1 MGKHLNLSQ
10 RILIESNLNENT
22 SLRKIGIMLGKPHTT
37 ISREI
42 LTRRVLSKGNRFN
55 NFNTKCYKTN
65 KAPFVCNGCPNKNQC
80 RKNKYFYYAKDA
92 NDNYRATLVESRQG
106 IDFENDEFRKM
117 DKIIKEEVDK
127 GHSFYMIVLDHP
139 EFNITERTLYYY
151 QEKGYLSCKNIDLPR
166 IVRYRKRKRTVSKNK
181 NERKEN
187 ECRINRTYQDF
198 IKYKESAN
206 KITYYVEM
214 DTVEGIKGHSV
225 LLTLNFVP
233 FNFMLAYKLKTQTIS
248 EVTDKINEL
257 KKLLG
262 YELFHKI
269 FPIMLT
275 DNGKEFKRPDLI
287 EDNGKD
293 VVKTK
298 VFYCDS
304 RRSDQKGSIEVTH
317 EYIRRFIEQGVNL
330 DKYSNEDILLMMN
343 HINNTRREKL
353 NGDTPFNLMK
363 EKIGEENI
371 KKLGFYFIPS
381 QDIILKPSLFNKD
394 NNK

>member
-10 RILIESNLNENT
+10 RILIESNLNENN
-22 SLRKIGIMLGKPHTT
+22 SLRKIGILLGKPHTT

-42 LTRRVLSKGNRFN
+42 LTRRVLIKGNPFN
-55 NFNTKCYKTN
+55 NFNTKCNKTN
-65 KAPFVCNGCPNKNQC
+65 KAPFVCNACPNKNKC
-80 RKNKYFYYAKDA
+80 KKNRYFYYAEDA
-92 NDNYRATLVESRQG
+92 QHNYRKNLVESRQG

-127 GHSFYMIVLDHP
+127 GHSFYMIILDHP

-166 IVRYRKRKRTVSKNK
+166 IVRYRKRKRKVSKKK

-198 IKYKESAN
+198 IRYKEAN
-206 KITYYVEM
+206 NITYYVEM

-233 FNFMLAYKLKTQTIS
+233 FNFMIAYKLTSQTIS
-248 EVTDKINEL
+248 EVTDKINKL
-257 KKLLG
+257 KELLG
-262 YELFHKI
+262 YEFFHRI
-269 FPIMLT
+269 FPVILT

-287 EDNGKD
+287 EDNGPD

-317 EYIRRFIEQGVNL
+317 EYIRRFIEQGMDFDN
-330 DKYSNEDILLMMN
+330 YSDEDIFLMMN
-343 HINNTRREKL
+343 HINNTKREKL
-353 NGDTPFNLMK
+353 NGKTPFELME
-363 EKIGEENI
+363 EKIGKENI
-371 KKLGFYFIPS
+371 KKLGFYFIPPK
-381 QDIILKPSLFNKD
+381 DIILKPSLFNKN

>member
-55 NFNTKCYKTN
+55 NFNVKCDKTN

-92 NDNYRATLVESRQG
+92 NDNYRTTLVESRQG

-139 EFNITERTLYYY
+139 EFDITERTLYYY

-166 IVRYRKRKRTVSKNK
+166 IVRYRKRKRMVSKNK
-181 NERKEN
+181 SERKEN
-187 ECRINRTYQDF
+187 ECRVNRTYQDF
-198 IKYKESAN
+198 IKYKEAK

-214 DTVEGIKGHSV
+214 DTVEGIKGHSA

-233 FNFMLAYKLKTQTIS
+233 FNFMLAYKLKIQTIS
-248 EVTDKINEL
+248 EVTDKINDL

-269 FPIMLT
+269 FPLILT

-287 EDNGKD
+287 EDNGPD

-317 EYIRRFIEQGVNL
+317 EYIRRFIEQGTNL
-330 DKYSNEDILLMMN
+330 DKYSYEDILLMMN

-371 KKLGFYFIPS
+371 KKLGFYFIPTK
-381 QDIILKPSLFNKD
+381 DIILKPSLFNKD

>member
-117 DKIIKEEVDK
+117 DMIIKEEVDK

-198 IKYKESAN
+198 IKYKEAN

-287 EDNGKD
+287 EDNGID

>member
-10 RILIESNLNENT
+10 RILIESNLNENN
-22 SLRKIGIMLGKPHTT
+22 SLRKIGNMLGKPHTT

-42 LTRRVLSKGNRFN
+42 LTRRVLVKGNHFN
-55 NFNTKCYKTN
+55 NFNTKCEKTN
-65 KAPFVCNGCPNKNQC
+65 KAPFVCNGCPNKNKC
-80 RKNKYFYYAKDA
+80 KKNRYFYYAEDA
-92 NDNYRATLVESRQG
+92 YNNYRKTLVESRQG
-106 IDFENDEFRKM
+106 IDFENNEFRKM
-117 DKIIKEEVDK
+117 DKIIKDEVDK
-127 GHSFYMIVLDHP
+127 GHSFYMIVMDHP

-166 IVRYRKRKRTVSKNK
+166 IVRYRKRKRKVSKNK
-181 NERKEN
+181 SERKEN
-187 ECRINRTYQDF
+187 SCRINRTYKDF
-198 IKYKESAN
+198 ISYKKAS

-214 DTVEGIKGHSV
+214 DTVEGVKGHSV

-233 FNFMLAYKLKTQTIS
+233 FNFMIAYKLESQTIS
-248 EVTDKINEL
+248 EVTNKMNDIKMI
-257 KKLLG
+257 LG

-269 FPIMLT
+269 FPVILT

-287 EDNGKD
+287 EDNGPD

-298 VFYCDS
+298 VFFCDS

-317 EYIRRFIEQGVNL
+317 EYIRRFIEQGTDL

-343 HINNTRREKL
+343 HINNTKREKL
-353 NGDTPFNLMK
+353 NGKTPFELME
-363 EKIGEENI
+363 EKIGKENI

-381 QDIILKPSLFNKD
+381 KDIILKPSLFNKD

>member
-1 MGKHLNLSQ
+1 MGKHLSLSD
-10 RILIESNLNENT
+10 RITIESKLNEGL
-22 SLRKIGIMLGKPHTT
+22 SFRKIKGFINKPHTT
-37 ISREI
+37 ISREVEK
-42 LTRRVLSKGNRFN
+42 RRVFVKGNSFN
-55 NFNTKCYKTN
+55 SLNMKCEKTN
-65 KAPFVCNGCPNKNQC
+65 KAPFVCNACPNKNKC
-80 RKNKYFYYAKDA
+80 RKNKYFYYAEDA
-92 NDNYRATLVESRQG
+92 NNDYKETLTESRQG

-117 DKIIKEEVDK
+117 NKIIKEEVDK
-127 GHSFYMIVLDHP
+127 GHSFYMIIEDHP

-151 QEKGYLSCKNIDLPR
+151 QEKRYLTTKNIDLPR
-166 IVRYRKRKRTVSKNK
+166 KVRYKKRKRIVSKNK
-181 NERKEN
+181 SERKEN

-198 IKYKESAN
+198 IKYKEDN

-214 DTVEGIKGHSV
+214 DTVEGIKGHSA

-233 FNFMLAYKLKTQTIS
+233 FNFMIAYKIKSQTIS
-248 EVTDKINEL
+248 EVTDKINKI

-269 FPIMLT
+269 FPIILT

-287 EDNGKD
+287 EDNGDD

-298 VFYCDS
+298 VFYCDA

-317 EYIRRFIEQGVNL
+317 EYIRRFIEQGTNL
-330 DKYSNEDILLMMN
+330 DNHSDEDILLMMN

-353 NGDTPFNLMK
+353 KGKTPFELME
-363 EKIGEENI
+363 EKIGKENI
-371 KKLGFYFIPS
+371 KKLGFYYIES
-381 QDIILKPSLFNKD
+381 KDIILKPSLFKKA

>member
-10 RILIESNLNENT
+10 RIIIESNLNENT
-22 SLRKIGIMLGKPHTT
+22 SLRKIGNMLGKPHTT
-37 ISREI
+37 ISREVLNRRI
-42 LTRRVLSKGNRFN
+42 LVKGNHFN
-55 NFNTKCYKTN
+55 NFNVKCDKTN
-65 KAPFVCNGCPNKNQC
+65 KAPFVCNGCPNRNKCKKN
-80 RKNKYFYYAKDA
+80 RYFYYAEDA
-92 NDNYRATLVESRQG
+92 NNDYRNTLVESRQG

-127 GHSFYMIVLDHP
+127 GHSFYMIIEDHP
-139 EFNITERTLYYY
+139 EFNIVERTLYYY

-166 IVRYRKRKRTVSKNK
+166 MVRYRKRKRNVPKNK
-181 NERKEN
+181 SERKEN
-187 ECRINRTYQDF
+187 LCRINRTYQDF
-198 IKYKESAN
+198 IKYKETN

-233 FNFMLAYKLKTQTIS
+233 FNFMIAYKLENQTIS
-248 EVTDKINEL
+248 EVTNKINKL
-257 KKLLG
+257 KELLG

-269 FPIMLT
+269 FPIILT

-287 EDNGKD
+287 EDNGPD

-317 EYIRRFIEQGVNL
+317 EYIRRFIEQGTDL
-330 DKYSNEDILLMMN
+330 DKYSDEDILLMMN
-343 HINNTRREKL
+343 HINNTKREKL
-353 NGDTPFNLMK
+353 KGKTPFNLME
-363 EKIGEENI
+363 EKIGKENI
-371 KKLGFYFIPS
+371 KKLGFYYIEPK
-381 QDIILKPSLFNKD
+381 DIILKPNLFKKD

>member
-22 SLRKIGIMLGKPHTT
+22 SLRKIGTMLGKPHTT
-37 ISREI
+37 ISREV
-42 LTRRVLSKGNRFN
+42 LTRRVLVKGNHFN
-55 NFNTKCYKTN
+55 NFNTRCDKTD
-65 KAPFVCNGCPNKNQC
+65 KAPFVCNGCPNKNKC
-80 RKNKYFYYAKDA
+80 KKNRYFYHAEDA
-92 NDNYRATLVESRQG
+92 NNNYRKTLVESRQG

-117 DKIIKEEVDK
+117 DKVIKEVIDK

-139 EFNITERTLYYY
+139 ELNITERTLYYY

-166 IVRYRKRKRTVSKNK
+166 IVRYRKRKRNVSKNK
-181 NERKEN
+181 RERKEDT
-187 ECRINRTYQDF
+187 CRMNRTYQDF
-198 IKYKESAN
+198 IRYKESN

-214 DTVEGIKGHSV
+214 DTVEGMKGHSV

-233 FNFMLAYKLKTQTIS
+233 FNFMIAYKLESQTIS
-248 EVTDKINEL
+248 EVTDKINDA
-257 KKLLG
+257 KKILG

-269 FPIMLT
+269 FPVILT

-287 EDNGKD
+287 EDNGSD

-298 VFYCDS
+298 VFFCDS

-317 EYIRRFIEQGVNL
+317 EYNRRFIPQGTDL
-330 DKYSNEDILLMMN
+330 DKYSDEDILLMMN
-343 HINNTRREKL
+343 HINNTKREKL
-353 NGDTPFNLMK
+353 DGRTPFELIE
-363 EKIGEENI
+363 EKIGKENI
-371 KKLGFYFIPS
+371 KKLGFYFIPPK
-381 QDIILKPSLFNKD
+381 DIILKPSLFNKD

>member
-55 NFNTKCYKTN
+55 NFNTKCDKTN

-92 NDNYRATLVESRQG
+92 NDNYRTTLVESRQG
-106 IDFENDEFRKM
+106 IDFENDTFRKM

-139 EFNITERTLYYY
+139 EFDITERTLYYY

-166 IVRYRKRKRTVSKNK
+166 IVRYRKRKRNVSKNK
-181 NERKEN
+181 SERKEN

-198 IKYKESAN
+198 IKYKEAN

-214 DTVEGIKGHSV
+214 DTVEGIKGHSA
-225 LLTLNFVP
+225 LLTLSFVP

-287 EDNGKD
+287 EDNGQD

-317 EYIRRFIEQGVNL
+317 EYIRRFIEQGTNL
-330 DKYSNEDILLMMN
+330 DKYSDGDIMLMMN

-353 NGDTPFNLMK
+353 NGVSPFNLME
-363 EKIGEENI
+363 EKIGKENI

-381 QDIILKPSLFNKD
+381 KDIILKPSLFNKD

>member
-22 SLRKIGIMLGKPHTT
+22 SLRKIGIILGKSHTT

-55 NFNTKCYKTN
+55 NFNVKCDKTN

-92 NDNYRATLVESRQG
+92 NDNYRTTLVESRQG

-139 EFNITERTLYYY
+139 EFDITERTLYYY

-166 IVRYRKRKRTVSKNK
+166 IVRYRKRKRMVSKNK
-181 NERKEN
+181 SERKEN

-198 IKYKESAN
+198 IKYKEAK

-214 DTVEGIKGHSV
+214 DTVEGIKGHSA

-233 FNFMLAYKLKTQTIS
+233 FNFMLAYKLKIQTIS
-248 EVTDKINEL
+248 EVTNKINDL

-269 FPIMLT
+269 FPLILT

-287 EDNGKD
+287 EDNGPD

-317 EYIRRFIEQGVNL
+317 EYIRRFIEQGTNL
-330 DKYSNEDILLMMN
+330 DKYSYEDILLMMN

-371 KKLGFYFIPS
+371 KKLGFYFIPTK
-381 QDIILKPSLFNKD
+381 DIILKPSLFNKD

>member
-10 RILIESNLNENT
+10 RILIESNLNENN
-22 SLRKIGIMLGKPHTT
+22 SLRKIGILLGKPHTT

-42 LTRRVLSKGNRFN
+42 LTRRVLIKGNPFN
-55 NFNTKCYKTN
+55 NFNTKCNKTN
-65 KAPFVCNGCPNKNQC
+65 KAPFVCNACPNKNKC
-80 RKNKYFYYAKDA
+80 KKNRYFYYAEDA
-92 NDNYRATLVESRQG
+92 QHNYRKNLVESRQG

-127 GHSFYMIVLDHP
+127 GHSFYMIILDHP

-166 IVRYRKRKRTVSKNK
+166 IVRYRKRKRKVSKKK

-198 IKYKESAN
+198 IRYKEAN
-206 KITYYVEM
+206 NITYYVEM

-233 FNFMLAYKLKTQTIS
+233 FNFMIAYKLTSQTIS
-248 EVTDKINEL
+248 EVTDKINKL
-257 KKLLG
+257 KELLG

-269 FPIMLT
+269 FPVILT

-287 EDNGKD
+287 EYNGPD

-317 EYIRRFIEQGVNL
+317 EYLRRFIEQGMDFDN
-330 DKYSNEDILLMMN
+330 YSDEDILLMMN
-343 HINNTRREKL
+343 HINNTKREKL
-353 NGDTPFNLMK
+353 NGKTPFELME
-363 EKIGEENI
+363 EKIGKENI
-371 KKLGFYFIPS
+371 KKLGFYFIPPK
-381 QDIILKPSLFNKD
+381 DIILKPSLFNKN

>member
-55 NFNTKCYKTN
+55 NFNTKCDKTN

-92 NDNYRATLVESRQG
+92 NDNYRTTLVESREG
-106 IDFENDEFRKM
+106 IDFENDTFRKM

-139 EFNITERTLYYY
+139 EFDITERTLYYY

-166 IVRYRKRKRTVSKNK
+166 IVRYRKRKRNVSKNK
-181 NERKEN
+181 SERKEN
-187 ECRINRTYQDF
+187 ECKINRTYQDF
-198 IKYKESAN
+198 IKYKEAN

-214 DTVEGIKGHSV
+214 DKVESV
-225 LLTLNFVP
+225 KEHYALLTLNFVP

-248 EVTDKINEL
+248 EVTDKINEF
-257 KKLLG
+257 KKLLD
-262 YELFHKI
+262 YELFHKV

-275 DNGKEFKRPDLI
+275 DNGKDFKRPDLI
-287 EDNGKD
+287 EDNGQD

-330 DKYSNEDILLMMN
+330 DKYSDEDILLMMN

>member
-1 MGKHLNLSQ
+1 MN
-10 RILIESNLNENT
+10 
-22 SLRKIGIMLGKPHTT
+22 
-37 ISREI
+37 
-42 LTRRVLSKGNRFN
+42 
-55 NFNTKCYKTN
+55 
-65 KAPFVCNGCPNKNQC
+65 
-80 RKNKYFYYAKDA
+80 
-92 NDNYRATLVESRQG
+92 
-106 IDFENDEFRKM
+106 
-117 DKIIKEEVDK
+117 KIIKEEVDR

-139 EFNITERTLYYY
+139 EFDITERTLYYY

-166 IVRYRKRKRTVSKNK
+166 IVRYRKRKRNVSKNK
-181 NERKEN
+181 SERKEN

-198 IKYKESAN
+198 IKYKEAN
-206 KITYYVEM
+206 KITYYIEM
-214 DTVEGIKGHSV
+214 DTVEGVKGYSA
-225 LLTLNFVP
+225 LLTLNIVT

-262 YELFHKI
+262 YEFFHKV
-269 FPIMLT
+269 FLIMLT

-287 EDNGKD
+287 EDNGQD

-317 EYIRRFIEQGVNL
+317 EYIRRFIEQETNL
-330 DKYSNEDILLMMN
+330 DKYSDGDIMLMMN

-353 NGDTPFNLMK
+353 NDDTQFNLMK

-371 KKLGFYFIPS
+371 KKLVFYFIPS
-381 QDIILKPSLFNKD
+381 QDIILKPSLFIIMLMSKMAHLIMHILTP
-394 NNK
+394 

>member
-1 MGKHLNLSQ
+1 MGKHLSLSD
-10 RILIESNLNENT
+10 RIIIESKLNEGL
-22 SLRKIGIMLGKPHTT
+22 SFRKIKEYINKPHTT
-37 ISREI
+37 ISREVEN
-42 LTRRVLSKGNRFN
+42 RRVLVKGNSFN
-55 NFNTKCYKTN
+55 SLNMKCEKTN
-65 KAPFVCNGCPNKNQC
+65 KAPFVCNACPNKNKC
-80 RKNKYFYYAKDA
+80 RKNKYFYYAEDA
-92 NDNYRATLVESRQG
+92 NNNYKETLIESRQG

-117 DKIIKEEVDK
+117 DRIIKEEVDK
-127 GHSFYMIVLDHP
+127 GHSFYMIIKDHP

-151 QEKGYLSCKNIDLPR
+151 QEKGYLTTKNIDLPR
-166 IVRYRKRKRTVSKNK
+166 KVRYKKRKRNTSKNK
-181 NERKEN
+181 SERKEN

-198 IKYKESAN
+198 IKYKEDN

-233 FNFMLAYKLKTQTIS
+233 FNFMIAYKLGSQTIS
-248 EVTDKINEL
+248 EVTDEINKL

-269 FPIMLT
+269 FPVILT

-287 EDNGKD
+287 EDNGDD

-298 VFYCDS
+298 VFYCDA

-317 EYIRRFIEQGVNL
+317 EYIRRFIEQGTDL
-330 DKYSNEDILLMMN
+330 DKYSDNDILLMMN
-343 HINNTRREKL
+343 HINNTKREKL
-353 NGDTPFNLMK
+353 NGRTPFELME
-363 EKIGEENI
+363 EKIGKENI
-371 KKLGFYFIPS
+371 KKLGFYYIES
-381 QDIILKPSLFNKD
+381 KDIILKPSLFKKA

>member
-22 SLRKIGIMLGKPHTT
+22 SLRKIGTMLGKPHTT

-42 LTRRVLSKGNRFN
+42 LTRRVLVKGNHFN
-55 NFNTKCYKTN
+55 NFNTKCDKTD
-65 KAPFVCNGCPNKNQC
+65 KAPFVCNGCPNKNKC
-80 RKNKYFYYAKDA
+80 KKNRYFYYAEDA
-92 NDNYRATLVESRQG
+92 NNNYRKTLVESREG

-117 DKIIKEEVDK
+117 DKIIKDEVDK
-127 GHSFYMIVLDHP
+127 GHSFYMIVLDHS

-166 IVRYRKRKRTVSKNK
+166 KVRYRKRKRIVSKNK
-181 NERKEN
+181 SERTEN
-187 ECRINRTYQDF
+187 TCRTNRTYQDF
-198 IKYKESAN
+198 VRYKEAN
-206 KITYYVEM
+206 KITYYVKM

-233 FNFMLAYKLKTQTIS
+233 FNFMIAYKLESQTIS
-248 EVTDKINEL
+248 EVTDKINEI
-257 KKLLG
+257 KKILG

-269 FPIMLT
+269 FPVILT

-287 EDNGKD
+287 EDNGAD
-293 VVKTK
+293 VIKTK
-298 VFYCDS
+298 VFFCDS

-317 EYIRRFIEQGVNL
+317 EYIRRFIKQGTDF
-330 DKYSNEDILLMMN
+330 DKYSDEDILLMMN
-343 HINNTRREKL
+343 HINNTKREKL
-353 NGDTPFNLMK
+353 NGKTPFELME
-363 EKIGEENI
+363 EKIGKENM

-381 QDIILKPSLFNKD
+381 KDIILKPSLFNKD

>member
-22 SLRKIGIMLGKPHTT
+22 SLRKIGIILGKPHTT

-55 NFNTKCYKTN
+55 NFNVKCDKTN

-92 NDNYRATLVESRQG
+92 NDNYRTTLVESRQG

-139 EFNITERTLYYY
+139 EFDITERTLYYY

-166 IVRYRKRKRTVSKNK
+166 IVRYRKRKRMVSKNK
-181 NERKEN
+181 SERKEN

-198 IKYKESAN
+198 IKYKEAK

-214 DTVEGIKGHSV
+214 DTVEGIKGHSA

-233 FNFMLAYKLKTQTIS
+233 FNFMLAYKLKIQTIS
-248 EVTDKINEL
+248 EVTDKINDL

-269 FPIMLT
+269 FPLILT

-287 EDNGKD
+287 EDNGPD

-317 EYIRRFIEQGVNL
+317 EYIRRFIEQGTNL
-330 DKYSNEDILLMMN
+330 DKYSYEDILLMMN

-371 KKLGFYFIPS
+371 KKLGFYFIPTK
-381 QDIILKPSLFNKD
+381 DIILKPSIFNKD

>member
-10 RILIESNLNENT
+10 RILIESNINENT

-55 NFNTKCYKTN
+55 NFNTKCDKTN

-80 RKNKYFYYAKDA
+80 RKNKYFYHAKDA
-92 NDNYRATLVESRQG
+92 NDNYRTTLVESRQG
-106 IDFENDEFRKM
+106 IDFENDTFRKM

-139 EFNITERTLYYY
+139 EFDITERTLYYY

-166 IVRYRKRKRTVSKNK
+166 IVRYRKRKRNVSKNK
-181 NERKEN
+181 SERKEN

-198 IKYKESAN
+198 IKYKEAN

-214 DTVEGIKGHSV
+214 DTVEGVKGHSA

-287 EDNGKD
+287 EDNGQD

-330 DKYSNEDILLMMN
+330 DKYSDGDIMLMMN